1 MVPLTFFPI
10 VGGFYACLHIFGVLT
25 GIWQLVADLVEE
37 PTTLDVVF
45 TVESIVSFIAH
56 VFLIVG
62 ILKENVRHV
71 KAFRVYFLVFV
82 AQLSVLIVIA
92 VLLIPN
98 QQDYFWLEIA
108 LFNMVIFGLPIVFLI
123 NWILNGIVRYV
134 EHETAS
140 RIDLESSCEKQIL
153 L

>member
-56 VFLIVG
+56 VFLLVG
-62 ILKENVRHV
+62 ILKICQSIQSIFPGVCRSTLRADHYRCFTHSQP
-71 KAFRVYFLVFV
+71 AGLFLVGDSFV
-82 AQLSVLIVIA
+82 
-92 VLLIPN
+92 
-98 QQDYFWLEIA
+98 
-108 LFNMVIFGLPIVFLI
+108 
-123 NWILNGIVRYV
+123 
-134 EHETAS
+134 
-140 RIDLESSCEKQIL
+140 
-153 L
+153 

>member
-56 VFLIVG
+56 VFLLVG
-62 ILKENVRHV
+62 ILKLQPFSGKRQICQSIQSIFPGVCRSTLRADHYRCFTHSQP
-71 KAFRVYFLVFV
+71 AGLFLVGDSFV
-82 AQLSVLIVIA
+82 
-92 VLLIPN
+92 
-98 QQDYFWLEIA
+98 
-108 LFNMVIFGLPIVFLI
+108 
-123 NWILNGIVRYV
+123 
-134 EHETAS
+134 
-140 RIDLESSCEKQIL
+140 
-153 L
+153 

>member
-56 VFLIVG
+56 VFLLVG
-62 ILKENVRHV
+62 ILKENVRYV
-71 KAFRVYFLVFV
+71 RAFRVYFLVYV
-82 AQLSVLIVIA
+82 AQLSVLIIIA

-123 NWILNGIVRYV
+123 NWILNGTVRYV
-134 EHETAS
+134 EQENAS
-140 RIDLESSCEKQIL
+140 RNDVESSCDKQIL
-153 L
+153 I